1 MKQFWLRSIELCWH
15 FCRER
20 ERERE
25 IESFELF
32 SGVCAFFIDISR
44 FCVHVGIW
52 QETEGDEEGEGEEEE
67 EEEEAEDD
75 VDEAEAETDASTNMN
90 NAPAKSETSLPVV
103 FREPERQLS
112 KKELKKKELAELDA
126 VLAELG
132 LVQKEENGNFV
143 FSLLLKHLS
152 PPC

>member
-1 MKQFWLRSIELCWH
+1 
-15 FCRER
+15 
-20 ERERE
+20 
-25 IESFELF
+25 
-32 SGVCAFFIDISR
+32 
-44 FCVHVGIW
+44 
-52 QETEGDEEGEGEEEE
+52 
-67 EEEEAEDD
+67 
-75 VDEAEAETDASTNMN
+75 
-90 NAPAKSETSLPVV
+90 LPVV

>member
-1 MKQFWLRSIELCWH
+1 MKQFWLRSVELCWH
-15 FCRER
+15 FCLKREGER
-20 ERERE
+20 ERELNCFLGFG
-25 IESFELF
+25 I
-32 SGVCAFFIDISR
+32 CAFFIDNSR

-67 EEEEAEDD
+67 EEEAEDD
-75 VDEAEAETDASTNMN
+75 VDEAEAETDASINMN

-132 LVQKEENGNFV
+132 LGQKEENGNFV
-143 FSLLLKHLS
+143 FSLLKHLS

>member
-1 MKQFWLRSIELCWH
+1 
-15 FCRER
+15 
-20 ERERE
+20 
-25 IESFELF
+25 
-32 SGVCAFFIDISR
+32 
-44 FCVHVGIW
+44 VGIW
-52 QETEGDEEGEGEEEE
+52 QETEGDEEGEGEEEEE